1 MDEVLPQDK
10 QFKRAV
16 ANKIKI
22 GDLLQGKPIF
32 EGDKFKFLELGNK
45 QIVRVNIVGNIIE
58 KYVSDGERKFG
69 TLTID
74 DASGQIRL
82 RVFGEDISKIQNAIQ
97 GATIMIIG
105 TMRFFNNELYVL
117 LETIQ
122 PVDIKYLLIRKLETE
137 KQTLA
142 EPMQDSLK
150 KPSAI
155 RDKIIDRIK
164 SSDEEGGIDLEK
176 LIMSLDASAE
186 IINQEIQKLL
196 EDGIIFEP
204 RPGKVRYLG

>member
-1 MDEVLPQDK
+1 MEEVLQPDK

-16 ANKIKI
+16 AHKIKI

-45 QIVRVNIVGNIIE
+45 QIIRVNIVGNIIE
-58 KYVSDGERKFG
+58 KYISDGERKFG

-82 RVFGEDISKIQNAIQ
+82 RVFGEDISKIQNAMQ

-122 PVDIKYLLIRKLETE
+122 PADIKYLLIRKLETE

-186 IINQEIQKLL
+186 IINAEIQKLL